1 MRAFKIAQ
9 AGLLLTV
16 LTLPSCAI
24 HAAVSP
30 FAAMAGAWSGGGVLD
45 TSDGAQERLRC
56 RAAYD
61 VGAGGGEMRLNLRC
75 ASDSYNFN
83 LTSEVQ
89 YNRGAISGSWSEAT
103 RNASGTISGR
113 ANGSHIQVSA
123 RGQNFSAELS
133 LSTRGNRQ
141 IVSIHPQG
149 TSVRVVSL
157 ELERR

>member
-89 YNRGAISGSWSEAT
+89 YNRLRHDIRT
-103 RNASGTISGR
+103 RQRQPYPGLGKRPEFLRRTVTFDAGKQANRFHPPAGYQRQGGIAR
-113 ANGSHIQVSA
+113 A
-123 RGQNFSAELS
+123 
-133 LSTRGNRQ
+133 
-141 IVSIHPQG
+141 
-149 TSVRVVSL
+149 
-157 ELERR
+157 